1 MSNHQTRESLNK
13 RRTPEEL
20 AAFKAANNA
29 AADRDR
35 KNMPLWPERTTTK
48 KFTVTWTT
56 FEGQFGWITVH
67 AVRTPEAAAEAFF
80 AARNRGQVPTDAQI
94 ELIKRGGQEI

>member
-1 MSNHQTRESLNK
+1 MTRSTK
-13 RRTPEEL
+13 RTPEEL

-35 KNMPLWPERTTTK
+35 KTIIIEPRRTTIK

-56 FEGQFGWITVH
+56 PEGQFGWITVH
-67 AVRTPEAAAEAFF
+67 AVKTPEAAAEAFF
-80 AARNRGQVPTDAQI
+80 AARNRGQVPTDSQI
-94 ELIKRGGQEI
+94 EVIKRGGQEI